1 MARATSLTT
10 SALVALLL
18 SMSSGASADT
28 LPSPNI
34 CPHTSNRYLYYDNAT
49 AYDVKA
55 KKFLRASLIA
65 AAQLKVGDKTQG
77 FVFLDDL
84 GNAWVTVS
92 ADADART
99 RSWFRGLRPPNL
111 MLLAAF
117 ARTPN
122 QPLPVWA
129 HLEKCPAA

>member
-1 MARATSLTT
+1 MPKATSLIT
-10 SALVALLL
+10 STLALLL
-18 SMSSGASADT
+18 FASAGANAEN
-28 LPSPNI
+28 LPSPNL
-34 CPHTSNRYLYYDNAT
+34 CPQTSNRYLYQDNAT
-49 AYDVKA
+49 AYDLKA

-84 GNAWVTVS
+84 GNAWVTIS